1 LRVHLYD
8 HSGGVVSPCTNIDDE
23 PDKYLQIFSCIVFG
37 NLSCIGFDPTIHI
50 LKHTLRPSSRPI
62 DLTSHKA
69 KIRVN
74 ENMYDILEIIFSNQ
88 GLVGRGTVCYLARKD
103 GEEYIIK
110 DHWVLGGKT
119 QVLNEIS
126 MLKKMEGV
134 RGVPHLVEYWL
145 VESEPDE
152 VDETRR
158 YRFKTPRSI
167 KGTSR
172 THVRLVLKPRAR
184 PLHQFRSHAEL
195 LTAIRDI
202 VKSK

>member
-1 LRVHLYD
+1 
-8 HSGGVVSPCTNIDDE
+8 
-23 PDKYLQIFSCIVFG
+23 
-37 NLSCIGFDPTIHI
+37 
-50 LKHTLRPSSRPI
+50 
-62 DLTSHKA
+62 
-69 KIRVN
+69 
-74 ENMYDILEIIFSNQ
+74 
-88 GLVGRGTVCYLARKD
+88 RGTVCYLARKD

-134 RGVPHLVEYWL
+134 RGVPRLVEYWL
-145 VESEPDE
+145 MESEPDE

-158 YRFKTPRSI
+158 YHFKTPRSI

-172 THVRLVLKPRAR
+172 THVHLVLKPRAR

-202 VKSK
+202 VKIQKYAVETRKVIHRDCSLNNAMIEDDGNGSHGTLINWE